1 MRLEECFEVRA
12 PREAC
17 AAALREDETLTQ
29 LFPDA
34 RTEIVARDGGRKTVV
49 SHYRALGREGDAT
62 FHFDFE
68 GEGDVRFAK
77 VCDGR
82 VWRRLEGRVHLESQG
97 ERTRVTL
104 AMEGR
109 TKGLVPEFAIKG
121 PLEEQLQ
128 QMAGAL
134 RQRMEALG

>member
-1 MRLEECFEVRA
+1 MRLEQCFEVAA

-17 AAALREDETLTQ
+17 AAALREDEALTR

-34 RTEIVARDGGRKTVV
+34 RTEIVARDDHRKTVV

-62 FHFDFE
+62 FHFEFE
-68 GEGDVRFAK
+68 DAGDVRFAK

-82 VWRRLEGRVHLESQG
+82 VWRKLEGRVHLEPRG
-97 ERTRVTL
+97 EGTRVTL

-128 QMAGAL
+128 QMAGSL